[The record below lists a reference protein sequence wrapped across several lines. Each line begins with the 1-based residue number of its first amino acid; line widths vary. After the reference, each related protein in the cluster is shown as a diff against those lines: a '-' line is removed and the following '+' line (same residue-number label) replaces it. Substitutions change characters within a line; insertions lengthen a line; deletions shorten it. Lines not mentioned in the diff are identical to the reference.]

1 MLLIEQID
9 ELWER
14 QLRDWKLVRDNYA
27 ALDKM
32 LTRELWLHDSDG
44 KPCSRVI
51 LQHNPARA
59 KSTAANLSP
68 EAIKTR
74 PCFLCDTNQ
83 PAEQQAVLWA
93 SVDDL
98 RHISKRERWYKI
110 QVNPY
115 PIFKRHL
122 TISLVEHKPQMCYY
136 KDMMELA
143 QLLPNHVIMYNGP
156 RFGASAPDHM
166 HFQAT
171 TQDELPLCR
180 ELEARNSGGVDSCYG
195 SSNELWMDNLSMRQ
209 LVYIRTQIFNSA
221 IVADMS
227 LALKQAKSNALCWF
241 NEGMW
246 HMVFFPRN
254 LGRPACY
261 GEGEGQLL
269 VSPAAAE
276 YGGVWVTPRRC
287 DFESIDEQTV
297 ISIYKEL
304 SICDK
309 QMKFLYDD
317 YVRVN

>member
-1 MLLIEQID
+1 MLLIEHID
-9 ELWER
+9 KLVER
-14 QLRDWKLVRDNYA
+14 QLHDWQLVHDNYA
-27 ALDKM
+27 ALDKL
-32 LTRELWLHDSDG
+32 LTRELWLHNDEG
-44 KPCSRVI
+44 KPCSRII

-59 KSTAANLSP
+59 RSTATDVSP
-68 EAIKTR
+68 EAIAAR
-74 PCFLCDTNQ
+74 PCFLCDENQ
-83 PAEQQAVLWA
+83 PAEQQAVHWRSSDGRL
-93 SVDDL
+93 
-98 RHISKRERWYKI
+98 YKL

-122 TISLVEHKPQMCYY
+122 TISLVEHKPQLCYSY
-136 KDMMELA
+136 DMMELA

-156 RFGASAPDHM
+156 GFGASAPDHM

-180 ELEARNSGGVDSCYG
+180 ELETRNDDGLDTCYG
-195 SSNELWMDNLSMRQ
+195 DRNLWMDNRSMRQ
-209 LVYIRTQIFNSA
+209 LVYIRTKLFNSA
-221 IVADMS
+221 VIHDMS
-227 LALKQAKSNALCWF
+227 MALKQAKSNALCWY
-241 NEGMW
+241 NDSMW
-246 HMVFFPRN
+246 HTVFFPRN
-254 LGRPACY
+254 FARPACY

-287 DFESIDEQTV
+287 DFESIDEPTV

-304 SICDK
+304 SFWDK